1 MSAALVTD
9 LRDMLACFH
18 MLRRYLLRGR
28 RFRWGACGKKKLNPV
43 RIESDASKSIHEQR
57 HCVGTLDRDAL
68 SERGGDEIARNVS
81 ASLT

>member
-43 RIESDASKSIHEQR
+43 RIESDAFE
-57 HCVGTLDRDAL
+57 VDP
-68 SERGGDEIARNVS
+68 
-81 ASLT
+81 